1 MFAVLSKLQK
11 TKQPENETFDKLVF
25 AVLSK
30 LQKSKQTEAET
41 FEEHSCLI

>member
-30 LQKSKQTEAET
+30 LQKSSRRRLKPLK
-41 FEEHSCLI
+41 SIVV